1 MSRII
6 IFTDAWHPQVNGVV
20 VTLEKTIS
28 ELQKDGHI
36 VKVIDPCTNFNL
48 PCPTYPE
55 IKLTFLSSNKIKKIL
70 KHFNPDYIHIAT
82 EGPIGI
88 SARRFLNK
96 NNYHY
101 TTSYHTKFP

>member
-55 IKLTFLSSNKIKKIL
+55 IK
-70 KHFNPDYIHIAT
+70 
-82 EGPIGI
+82 
-88 SARRFLNK
+88 
-96 NNYHY
+96 
-101 TTSYHTKFP
+101 